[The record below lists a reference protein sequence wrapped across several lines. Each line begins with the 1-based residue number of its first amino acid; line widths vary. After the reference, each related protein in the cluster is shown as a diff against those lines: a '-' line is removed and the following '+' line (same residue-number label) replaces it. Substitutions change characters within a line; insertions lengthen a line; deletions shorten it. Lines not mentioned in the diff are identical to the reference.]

1 MKIVLRE
8 YTLSNGLH
16 CILFQNKKTPIV
28 NIAIGY
34 QIGSRYEKLGQKGI
48 AHLFEHMMFQGSKNV
63 RKNQH
68 FEIVQE
74 CGGYCNAFT
83 HPDFTV
89 YHTTVTSNHLETIL
103 WLESE
108 RMRDLDIN
116 EINLEN
122 QKSVVIE
129 EKLSH
134 YDNAPYGTAMSNI
147 LSTVFQGTPY
157 QTPVI
162 GIKEDIEN
170 ITVDIAKEFYD
181 TYYTPERAVISI
193 SGDIDIDKCI
203 EKIEKYFGRIK
214 KNNLNVDD
222 IHFKVHCS
230 EFNPMIVKDNVS
242 LVALYFA
249 FPIPPA
255 GSEEEYVWEYFVN
268 TIANSKSSRLFKN
281 LVYEKKYANSLFVLD
296 YTLMKAGVMII
307 YALVNRG
314 VSPELVEREIFAE
327 IDMLVNKGLTP
338 KEFNTIRNKI
348 EFEHLSK
355 LYLISSINLSILTNW
370 LMFRRP
376 EKINEEIEKY
386 LSVTQSE
393 ILETVRKYI
402 RKDCMFKLIYEPKE

>member
-1 MKIVLRE
+1 M
-8 YTLSNGLH
+8 
-16 CILFQNKKTPIV
+16 PIV

-34 QIGSRYEKLGQKGI
+34 EVGSRYEKPGQKGI

-63 RKNQH
+63 KKNQH

-83 HPDFTV
+83 HHDFTI

-108 RMRDLDIN
+108 RMRWLDID

-129 EKLSH
+129 EKLSR
-134 YDNAPYGTAMSNI
+134 YDNVPYGTAMTNI
-147 LSTVFQGTPY
+147 LSTVFKGTPY

-170 ITVDIAKEFYD
+170 ITVDVAQEFYD
-181 TYYTPERAVISI
+181 TYYTPCRAAIAI

-203 EKIEKYFGRIK
+203 EKIEKYFGDINK
-214 KNNLNVDD
+214 KRVD
-222 IHFKVHCS
+222 VE
-230 EFNPMIVKDNVS
+230 EFSFEVSCAEFEPKIIKDNVS
-242 LVALYFA
+242 LAALYLA

-255 GSEEEYVWEYFVN
+255 GSREEYIWEYFVN
-268 TIANSKSSRLFKN
+268 TIGNSKSSRLFKN

-307 YALVNRG
+307 YALANQGVNL
-314 VSPELVEREIFAE
+314 ELIEKEIFAE
-327 IDMLVNKGLTP
+327 INMLVNNGLTS
-338 KEFNTIRNKI
+338 KEYNTIKNKI
-348 EFEHLSK
+348 EFAHFSK
-355 LYLISSINLSILTNW
+355 LY
-370 LMFRRP
+370 
-376 EKINEEIEKY
+376 
-386 LSVTQSE
+386 
-393 ILETVRKYI
+393 
-402 RKDCMFKLIYEPKE
+402 